1 MNDGTKANSLLNS
14 TGKQRFLRLS
24 SYCSISFLHREPL
37 VPWKKSTTLPTVKW
51 RLPLTQIS
59 SPVKKGENEP
69 KRGRRRGCTTR
80 PEFNRFQLCSTYS
93 RPVLAWIALGLV
105 VVVNTLT
112 NRSISESLIVPDCGW
127 FLLEN
132 PKCKRVSVYYV
143 PASLSPRQPKLN
155 GRNRRRSHWPFSA
168 SELTEKEM
176 DKSGGLSIQ
185 N

>member
-1 MNDGTKANSLLNS
+1 MSKFSFKLNWEAKVPEVVFILFYLLFAQRTIGTL
-14 TGKQRFLRLS
+14 
-24 SYCSISFLHREPL
+24 
-37 VPWKKSTTLPTVKW
+37 KKSTTLPTVKW

-155 GRNRRRSHWPFSA
+155 GRNRRRPHWPFSA
-168 SELTEKEM
+168 SELTQKEM